1 MNSDLKRKIKS
12 KGIMLWQIAEKL
24 GIHDSNF
31 SRMLRY
37 KLNDEQIKAINK
49 AINDL
54 ESERNGGR

>member
-1 MNSDLKRKIKS
+1 
-12 KGIMLWQIAEKL
+12 MLWQIAEKL

-37 KLNDEQIKAINK
+37 KLNYEQIKAINK

>member
-37 KLNDEQIKAINK
+37 KLNDEQRKAIVK
-49 AINDL
+49 AI
-54 ESERNGGR
+54 SEFEREKHGR